1 MPSPFLLNEG
11 PHIDHF
17 GNLIYPIYVDFRD
30 PTEREPVTRLVKG
43 CRTEHAIETNQTV
56 LISKPS
62 RFRDLGESL
71 IRDPGE
77 AYASR
82 ENLHYEVIDDPKHL
96 AEARRVDQALN
107 RGYELVGANVRA
119 HTNSVRTTRSQDQK
133 FTFGKN
139 GWIFCAAIEPT
150 TLQEWKLWHSTLQ
163 DDYDHVSYIERPREF
178 ARALATMVAEQQGP
192 QGKPTRLTHTF
203 DDYPKLRTEHPVQIL
218 YHGPVIYVD
227 DVYALI
233 LEATSE
239 HEIMLL
245 PLFAKASEY
254 KNQRE
259 YRFAIFTQT
268 EPTAETVLLAAA
280 PALTGAMG
288 QAVSTG
294 SPQIMPPTEYIE
306 DETGKDED
314 DVDDQSDDGTDQSDV
329 NLVDLIDLIREKSDD
344 LHTSRQRVFEPA
356 NHPTTFLRLNEPDLT
371 SALFEAVA
379 ARTDTHPAVLELR
392 NKVYRA
398 QNSTDLAPLQKLEV
412 ASAAWY
418 ADQHIRSL
426 CETFEEFKPD
436 VSISLDSFVVINISL
451 LKHPDVT
458 CKMAV
463 APSGECAMQLT
474 DQERQR
480 AVSMETPWPHSTM
493 GAALQR
499 FLEDASNPRE

>member
-17 GNLIYPIYVDFRD
+17 GNLIWPIYVDLRD
-30 PTEREPVTRLVKG
+30 PSEREPVNRLVKG
-43 CRTEHAIETNQTV
+43 CRTEHAIEAGKTV

-62 RFRDLGESL
+62 KFRLLGENL

-82 ENLHYEVIDDPKHL
+82 GELTFESIDDPDDL
-96 AEARRVDQALN
+96 AEAHRTDQALN
-107 RGYELVGANVRA
+107 RAYELVGASVR
-119 HTNSVRTTRSQDQK
+119 TNTTSVRTTRSTSPA

-150 TLQEWKLWHSTLQ
+150 THQEWELWQGTLQ

-192 QGKPTRLTHTF
+192 QGKPTHLIHSF
-203 DDYPKLRTEHPVQIL
+203 EDCPKLRTEHPVQVL

-233 LEATSE
+233 LAATSKQE
-239 HEIMLL
+239 VMLL
-245 PLFAKASEY
+245 PLFAKARKY
-254 KNQRE
+254 RHQRE
-259 YRFAIFTQT
+259 YRFAILTDT
-268 EPTAETVLLAAA
+268 EPGAETVLLTASS
-280 PALTGAMG
+280 ALTGAMD
-288 QAVSTG
+288 QAVPTRV
-294 SPQIMPPTEYIE
+294 PQIIPTAEYIE
-306 DETGKDED
+306 DEPGEAEHVVDEECD
-314 DVDDQSDDGTDQSDV
+314 EGTDQSDV

-344 LHTSRQRVFEPA
+344 LHTPRQRAFGQA

-371 SALFEAVA
+371 TASFEAVA
-379 ARTDTHPAVLELR
+379 AQTDTYPAVLELR

-398 QNSTDLAPLQKLEV
+398 QNSADLPPQQKLEV

-436 VSISLDSFVVINISL
+436 VSISVDSFVVINISL
-451 LKHPDVT
+451 LEHPDVT

-480 AVSMETPWPHSTM
+480 AVRMETPWPRSTI
-493 GAALQR
+493 GPTVQQ
-499 FLEDASNPRE
+499 FLEDAANPPG